1 MKLQTQAESLFD
13 YSSDSD
19 LCNNQ
24 RTFGMEG
31 ECYDYDA
38 DVDELFVLATKIISP
53 VSIGQDE
60 VYVS

>member
-1 MKLQTQAESLFD
+1 
-13 YSSDSD
+13 
-19 LCNNQ
+19 
-24 RTFGMEG
+24 MEG

-60 VYVS
+60 VYMTCVLSLFLCQFNYF